1 MNMKP
6 DHAEVRKEV
15 SEYYGE
21 TLAKTEDLKTNAC
34 LTSKAPSK
42 AIREILATVPSEV
55 IAKYYGCGSP
65 LPQGIE
71 GLSVLDLGCG
81 SGRDCYVA
89 SKLVGP
95 QGKVT
100 GVDMTLQQLDVAKR
114 NQAAYAETLGYAN
127 MTFVQGTIE
136 NLGSIPSDSIDII
149 ISNCVVNLS
158 PDKPAVLRE
167 AFRVLREGGEFYF
180 SDVYGDRR
188 LPAAC
193 CGSGVSRRSSLSSQ
207 TAFLAAAT
215 LRFEQTQSRVE
226 HPFFGAAVPL
236 KLGVDQVH
244 RAEAVAAGGW
254 ACAGANGRAGRLAG
268 EAVAGGRRTLRRG
281 RGTCPRP
288 GRRPTSAPAGRCGGF
303 GRRIRAAGRA
313 AAVVG
318 GRRRSTSSTRVSCQP
333 SFRPPKSCFWRRSSP
348 VVQSSL

>member
-1 MNMKP
+1 MP
-6 DHAEVRKEV
+6 WSSGPRR
-15 SEYYGE
+15 G
-21 TLAKTEDLKTNAC
+21 
-34 LTSKAPSK
+34 
-42 AIREILATVPSEV
+42 R
-55 IAKYYGCGSP
+55 
-65 LPQGIE
+65 
-71 GLSVLDLGCG
+71 LGCPSVIRRSG
-81 SGRDCYVA
+81 PRCAGCCCRTARRRPGRALPTRSAAWGTGASGCSGRRV
-89 SKLVGP
+89 
-95 QGKVT
+95 
-100 GVDMTLQQLDVAKR
+100 
-114 NQAAYAETLGYAN
+114 
-127 MTFVQGTIE
+127 
-136 NLGSIPSDSIDII
+136 
-149 ISNCVVNLS
+149 
-158 PDKPAVLRE
+158 PAVC
-167 AFRVLREGGEFYF
+167 A
-180 SDVYGDRR
+180 
-188 LPAAC
+188 
-193 CGSGVSRRSSLSSQ
+193 GSGVSRRPSLSPQ

>member
-100 GVDMTLQQLDVAKR
+100 GVDMTPQQLDVAKR

-188 LPAAC
+188 LPAAIAEHKVLVGEC
-193 CGSGVSRRSSLSSQ
+193 VGGALYEQDFLRIARRVGFTDPRVLDSAPIDIKDPALIELVGEANFTSVTYRLFKLPELLESLCEDYGQVVVYKGTIPGHRHAYQLDDHHRLETGRPMLVCGNSAAMVGDSWLGKHFTVTGDRSTHFGL
-207 TAFLAAAT
+207 FPCGPEPVAAA
-215 LRFEQTQSRVE
+215 
-226 HPFFGAAVPL
+226 AAP
-236 KLGVDQVH
+236 
-244 RAEAVAAGGW
+244 GG
-254 ACAGANGRAGRLAG
+254 G
-268 EAVAGGRRTLRRG
+268 E
-281 RGTCPRP
+281 
-288 GRRPTSAPAGRCGGF
+288 
-303 GRRIRAAGRA
+303 
-313 AAVVG
+313 
-318 GRRRSTSSTRVSCQP
+318 SC
-333 SFRPPKSCFWRRSSP
+333 C
-348 VVQSSL
+348 

>member
-1 MNMKP
+1 MGRWWRAGGGRPGPPTRAIGRADSGPRRWPTPTWCAGCRLTASPSRPSDRRRCCAQRAAK
-6 DHAEVRKEV
+6 HALQRFYRLFSAAVVWFGSSSAAPKV
-15 SEYYGE
+15 SARGS
-21 TLAKTEDLKTNAC
+21 AGAVVIR
-34 LTSKAPSK
+34 TSAG
-42 AIREILATVPSEV
+42 R
-55 IAKYYGCGSP
+55 
-65 LPQGIE
+65 
-71 GLSVLDLGCG
+71 LGCPSVIRRSG
-81 SGRDCYVA
+81 PRCAGCCCRTARRRPGRALPTRSAAWGTGASGCSGR
-89 SKLVGP
+89 
-95 QGKVT
+95 
-100 GVDMTLQQLDVAKR
+100 
-114 NQAAYAETLGYAN
+114 
-127 MTFVQGTIE
+127 
-136 NLGSIPSDSIDII
+136 
-149 ISNCVVNLS
+149 
-158 PDKPAVLRE
+158 
-167 AFRVLREGGEFYF
+167 RV
-180 SDVYGDRR
+180 
-188 LPAAC
+188 PAAC

>member
-1 MNMKP
+1 MAVCTIP
-6 DHAEVRKEV
+6 RQA
-15 SEYYGE
+15 
-21 TLAKTEDLKTNAC
+21 
-34 LTSKAPSK
+34 
-42 AIREILATVPSEV
+42 
-55 IAKYYGCGSP
+55 GSP
-65 LPQGIE
+65 VAGGRYGPRRARFSCRMARRGP
-71 GLSVLDLGCG
+71 GRAPPAFPAASDTGASGC
-81 SGRDCYVA
+81 SGRR
-89 SKLVGP
+89 G
-95 QGKVT
+95 
-100 GVDMTLQQLDVAKR
+100 
-114 NQAAYAETLGYAN
+114 
-127 MTFVQGTIE
+127 
-136 NLGSIPSDSIDII
+136 
-149 ISNCVVNLS
+149 
-158 PDKPAVLRE
+158 
-167 AFRVLREGGEFYF
+167 
-180 SDVYGDRR
+180 
-188 LPAAC
+188 PAAC

-281 RGTCPRP
+281 RGTCPRS